1 MGEMGITRS
10 DYLISITVIV
20 VTTAGLFGFL
30 TAGLFPQQ
38 SCGFLS
44 PSNTAM
50 VLLISPD
57 FLSVQKAWLLSSMGN
72 LYDNHKA
79 LIRN

>member
-20 VTTAGLFGFL
+20 VTTAGLFISATILWIFVTLKYSYGF
-30 TAGLFPQQ
+30 
-38 SCGFLS
+38 
-44 PSNTAM
+44 
-50 VLLISPD
+50 VD
-57 FLSVQKAWLLSSMGN
+57 FTRLPLCAKAWLLSSMGN

>member
-30 TAGLFPQQ
+30 TAGLFLQQ

-57 FLSVQKAWLLSSMGN
+57 FLSVQKPGYFQVWVIFMITTK
-72 LYDNHKA
+72 H
-79 LIRN
+79 